1 MNLVNFNLFKNGFL
15 NRILM
20 KMTFWF
26 APFNVILNF
35 QNQYYMNPSA
45 SGWIN
50 KYGSLIE
57 KEPGL
62 YTDFKSHYRDLRNTG
77 FVYGIN
83 MEIPDFIS
91 PEYKLSEDEKAKIN
105 LLHALYGT
113 YTLETNDH
121 EFVTFLEK
129 IFEFYKVL
137 ELAHFSLLSKILTG
151 SKTSAQLEKL
161 IETRVSLGDTLI
173 NKTFNSVITNSLLFI
188 DVLLFKCYL
197 NDPKDIKEQAQLL
210 EYLTIN
216 ITYHA
221 LSSKEKNKND
231 ERLALLFGSSL
242 TFIESDAQDFD
253 GSYRQQLLENRS
265 EMENRYFLDV
275 ACLAVWEDKS
285 LEYQESEFIFGLG
298 KDLGLHSDYI
308 KDSLENVQA
317 FFLKN
322 SKTIPFLKDTNLA
335 IQFYDNMSKMVNKL
349 ILRNSKRLQKE
360 LAESKELVYLISK
373 STLKDL
379 TPEEKKKVQNQLI
392 DIFKSIPSLAIFIL
406 PGGAV
411 LLPIFIKLIP
421 KLLPSS
427 FDENRV
433 EK

>member
-1 MNLVNFNLFKNGFL
+1 
-15 NRILM
+15 
-20 KMTFWF
+20 
-26 APFNVILNF
+26 
-35 QNQYYMNPSA
+35 MNPSA

-50 KYGSLIE
+50 KFGSLVE
-57 KEPGL
+57 KERDRYSSFDTL
-62 YTDFKSHYRDLRNTG
+62 YRDLRSTG

-83 MEIPDFIS
+83 MGIPQFIVA
-91 PEYKLSEDEKAKIN
+91 EHKLSEDECAKIN
-105 LLHALYGT
+105 LLNALYGT
-113 YTLETNDH
+113 YTLETSKTD
-121 EFVTFLEK
+121 FKAFLEE
-129 IFEFYKVL
+129 IFRFYKEL
-137 ELAHFSLLSKILTG
+137 EIGHISLLSKILTG
-151 SKTSAQLEKL
+151 SQTAAQLEKL
-161 IETRVSLGDTLI
+161 IDSRVSLGDNLI
-173 NKTFNSVITNSLLFI
+173 SKTFNSIITNSLLFI
-188 DVLLFKCYL
+188 DVLLFKRYL
-197 NDPKDIKEQAQLL
+197 CNSINIREQAQLV

-221 LSSKEKNKND
+221 LSSKEKNKSD
-231 ERLALLFGSSL
+231 ERLAQLFASSL
-242 TFIESDAQDFD
+242 TFIEIDSQNFD
-253 GSYRQQLLENRS
+253 GSYREKLLENRS
-265 EMENRYFLDV
+265 EIENRYFLDV

-298 KDLGLHSDYI
+298 KDLKLAEEDI
-308 KDSLENVQA
+308 LNSLEEIKI
-317 FFLKN
+317 FFIKN

-360 LAESKELVYLISK
+360 LSESKELVYLISK